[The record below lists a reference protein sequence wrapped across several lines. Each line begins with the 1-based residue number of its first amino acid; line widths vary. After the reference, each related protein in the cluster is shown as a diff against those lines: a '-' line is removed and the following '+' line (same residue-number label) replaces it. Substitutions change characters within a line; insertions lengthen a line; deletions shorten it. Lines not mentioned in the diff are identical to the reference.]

1 MPIAFSET
9 ERQTIRARLM
19 DAARLSFA
27 ERGVQG
33 TSLASLTDAAGVSK
47 SSFYAFF
54 SSKEALYLELLGEL
68 APGVEARVVAPV
80 IGGSLGAR
88 DALHTFL
95 QNFLAELEAQPLL
108 RRTLEHPH
116 ELRAVAE
123 RVGLEELE
131 AKARALAPLHA
142 FVARLQAAGELRASP
157 SPEVVVGALRT
168 VLVLSLHA
176 DTLAPHHAEIMA
188 LLIDLVATGLT
199 NGAERA

>member
-1 MPIAFSET
+1 MPVAFSEA

-19 DAARLSFA
+19 DAARLSFG

-33 TSLASLTDAAGVSK
+33 TSLASLAGAAGVSK

-54 SSKEALYLELLGEL
+54 SSKEVLYLELLGEL
-68 APGVEARVVAPV
+68 VPGVEARVVAPV
-80 IGGSLGAR
+80 IEGSLSAR
-88 DALHTFL
+88 DALATFL
-95 QNFLAELEAQPLL
+95 RNFLAELEAQPLL
-108 RRTLEHPH
+108 QRVLEHPH

-142 FVARLQAAGELRASP
+142 FVARLQAAGGLRAQP
-157 SPEVVVGALRT
+157 SPEVVVGALRA

-176 DTLAPHHAEIMA
+176 DTLAPHHTEVLA

-199 NGAERA
+199 TEAERA